1 MAGPKGGTLTNWI
14 REFTLIVMV
23 QTIQAFLF
31 AIMMVL
37 IVKSGSAY
45 VNDGS
50 EASSEDAS
58 MAMGIIGIVGLASIA
73 KMEDLVKKMLGTGPS
88 VTDPS
93 LRGGMKSFATGML
106 AARMAGRVTNNL
118 GNVTGGIR
126 KVATA
131 PKNERMYL
139 AKKQRAM
146 QIRTGIS
153 GEEDDATLK
162 EYSKGSLFPT
172 GSSTAGGAG
181 GGAAAGIAGG
191 VVAGTIGGTN
201 NKNNQVPVNNYENLS
216 DEDKKRAK
224 ALLDERQDLMNAQPS
239 SVDPNKLLNG
249 SKVLDTP
256 AGQKEARLNEINNQL
271 SGLGALPNVNMPAGS
286 GNDVNAIAGGI
297 GPSPAEMKQMK
308 NADLIA
314 TQNLLDGY
322 DEKLAEIKKERSEG
336 IKSIAKGLTGTLGA
350 TAGAITGAAVG
361 AALGEMDDVVKAAG
375 AGIGAG
381 DWIGEKAVELPTGGY
396 DMAKKA
402 VNSMASKGELKKL
415 RTQFDRQNKTV
426 QQIIDNQR
434 KNINASDV
442 KY

>member
-1 MAGPKGGTLTNWI
+1 MAGPKGGALTNWI

-118 GNVTGGIR
+118 GNITGGIR

-153 GEEDDATLK
+153 GDESDETLK
-162 EYSKGSLFPT
+162 EYGKSGSLPLNRAT
-172 GSSTAGGAG
+172 TAGAV
-181 GGAAAGIAGG
+181 GGAVGGAVVGAIGAA
-191 VVAGTIGGTN
+191 GTN
-201 NKNNQVPVNNYENLS
+201 NKNNQLPVNNYENLS

-256 AGQKEARLNEINNQL
+256 AGQKEARLNEINKQL
-271 SGLGALPNVNMPAGS
+271 GGLGALPNVNMPTS
-286 GNDVNAIAGGI
+286 NGNGVDAAIAGGI
-297 GPSPAEMKQMK
+297 GPSPAELKQMK
-308 NADLIA
+308 ASDSASL
-314 TQNLLDGY
+314 QNLIDGY
-322 DEKLAEIKKERSEG
+322 DDKLAEIKKERSEG

-415 RTQFDRQNKTV
+415 RTQFDRQTKTV